1 MYNTTVHINMLIE
14 VCEAN
19 VFHHQIIIANRI
31 HYLLDLHAGGDT
43 QCGKLFIQA
52 MLIV

>member
-1 MYNTTVHINMLIE
+1 MLIE
-14 VCEAN
+14 VSEAN
-19 VFHHQIIIANRI
+19 VFNHQIIIANSI
-31 HYLLDLHAGGDT
+31 LLLLDLYAGGDT